1 MHQAAGHW
9 AQAGNDF
16 RRAVEFMERLPR
28 LTADNLYDL
37 ACYQAL
43 LSGVLQR
50 PGSGSSAAE
59 GQAAADRAMH
69 RLREAVAAGFRD
81 LAHMRTD
88 TDLDPL
94 RSRPD
99 FQAPDDGPRFPG
111 RSVCIRQLSGMALS
125 APSPRL

>member
-1 MHQAAGHW
+1 
-9 AQAGNDF
+9 
-16 RRAVEFMERLPR
+16 MERLPR

-59 GQAAADRAMH
+59 GQAAADRAMN
-69 RLREAVAAGFRD
+69 RLRESVAAGFRD
-81 LAHMRTD
+81 SAHMRND

-94 RSRPD
+94 RTRPD
-99 FQAPDDGPRFPG
+99 FQALMMDLAFPPDPFSAMDGDR
-111 RSVCIRQLSGMALS
+111 
-125 APSPRL
+125 